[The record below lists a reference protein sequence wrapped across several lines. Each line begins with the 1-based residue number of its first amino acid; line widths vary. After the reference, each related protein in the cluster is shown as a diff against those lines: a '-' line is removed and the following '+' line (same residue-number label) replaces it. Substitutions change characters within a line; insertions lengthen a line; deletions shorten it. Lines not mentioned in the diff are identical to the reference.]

1 MSYFQQQP
9 SNYRAAPAHG
19 RRSNN
24 RLDNESK
31 IRAYAGIECS
41 KVNLYDVVME
51 ALRKKIVERAGVDSI
66 NAFGLRF
73 NIMDDLEEKDG
84 QLSSYELHNGLKQ
97 VGLDIN
103 KKDCEDILRMVDT
116 NGNGSVCY
124 TEFLIA
130 LRGKINKRRMDLID
144 RAFMQLGPMSDPQK
158 GQVVTLAQMTSIYDP
173 SCSPDVKSGKKTPQE
188 VMRKFVNQF
197 DQNQDGIITIAEFRH
212 YFKNVSSCISNDDE
226 FELMIRNAWHISGGK
241 GAVENTSNLRVGVTF
256 NDGSYK
262 VIEVKNDMGLDRNNP
277 KAIKKCLYGQGVHCI
292 NKIHLS
298 AGFEA

>member
-1 MSYFQQQP
+1 MP
-9 SNYRAAPAHG
+9 
-19 RRSNN
+19 
-24 RLDNESK
+24 
-31 IRAYAGIECS
+31 CT

-84 QLSSYELHNGLKQ
+84 QLSSYELHQGLKQ

-103 KKDCEDILRMVDT
+103 KKDCENILTMVDT

-130 LRGKINKRRMDLID
+130 LRGKINKRRLDLID
-144 RAFMQLGPMSDPQK
+144 LAFMQLGPISDPSK
-158 GQVVTLAQMTSIYDP
+158 GQVVTLAQMTSRYDP
-173 SCSPDVKSGKKTPQE
+173 SCSPDVKSGKKSPQE
-188 VMRKFVNQF
+188 VMRAFMNQF
-197 DQNQDGIITIAEFRH
+197 DQNRDGIITISEFRH

-256 NDGSYK
+256 KDGSYK
-262 VIEVKNDMGLDRNNP
+262 VIEIKNDLGLDKENP
-277 KAIKKCLYGQGVHCI
+277 KAVKQRLYGQGCYNI
-292 NKIHLS
+292 EKIHLT